1 MTEKFTSLQIANCSL
16 VLLIVCAAT
25 SDVMATRRAPGSDV
39 TATRQAAPAGTQHV
53 TGQPFSV
60 TTCAIEGKSFNC
72 TCSGDVDTWRCELE
86 LDDATLTYPL
96 RALLLSLTLPV
107 KQLTINI
114 RNKNT
119 AKTKGFVNTTLDIT
133 ELKRFKG
140 TLEEF
145 GIGLEAQDFYETF
158 HLKYDTET
166 FPAVAGTLKSLRINV
181 PLEAYVSQYPML

>member
-1 MTEKFTSLQIANCSL
+1 MTENLISLQIVNCSL
-16 VLLIVCAAT
+16 VLLIVCAAS
-25 SDVMATRRAPGSDV
+25 SDVTATSRSPGSDV
-39 TATRQAAPAGTQHV
+39 TATRQAATAGAQHV
-53 TGQPFSV
+53 TPFSSCLSTRSA
-60 TTCAIEGKSFNC
+60 TT
-72 TCSGDVDTWRCELE
+72 TRRCELE

-96 RALLLSLTLPV
+96 RALLLSLTLSV
-107 KQLTINI
+107 KQLTISI

-133 ELKRFKG
+133 ELKRFNG
-140 TLEEF
+140 TLETF
-145 GIGLEAQDFYETF
+145 GMGLEAQDFYETF